1 MGQHTD
7 LGIGDKY
14 DSGMNSVPVYDF
26 EYFDR
31 NSGAWERAP
40 DSATREAIR
49 EMDGIILPETEKMV
63 PDSRVARSGMVRR
76 ASRATGWH
84 F

>member
-1 MGQHTD
+1 MH
-7 LGIGDKY
+7 
-14 DSGMNSVPVYDF
+14 SVPVYDF

-31 NSGAWERAP
+31 NSGAWKRAP

-49 EMDGIILPETEKMV
+49 EMNVIILPETEQMV
-63 PDSRVARSGMVRR
+63 PDSRVARSGMLRR
-76 ASRATGWH
+76 NSLPSGWH